1 MKKRFIPMII
11 ASMLSLSACSL
22 FGENNNYIDTYQ
34 KKIGVYNIDK
44 LEDGGNLADCLTNTI
59 NVRFVKGKDFI
70 PYVTLKQYASLYESH
85 FDSNTKSSFDSA
97 LFSEIW
103 TIKKGEDPYFMAQL
117 SELFGQVY
125 VAGSIQAAFKE
136 DDDPRDLAA
145 LNYGLKTDTEGKYL
159 SGQGYATYDFGGY
172 DISYFTYNKQNY
184 YPLAL
189 LDLTFSDN
197 SSIYFTY
204 NYKHILS
211 TREVDKYSSLTYIDE
226 EKEYTFDSQMEEN
239 SLEKIPDYLVK
250 FNASMFLYTMDN
262 FYGLRKEKEISS
274 FAKYYKEREEYNM
287 YSGILNTQD
296 DLERGLA
303 YSDALSVLDDN
314 HTLLV
319 SANNAWGES
328 AAGMRRRFGEGCFE
342 RSNTRTALKEYRETA
357 FGSKD
362 ATDNVYYSMDRK
374 TALFGFDSFSF
385 GTSEEVFNPDGTIK
399 DTAKD
404 HDTFFKVLDVFQ
416 TLKRQGTVENV
427 ILDISTNGG
436 GVIGVML
443 KLLALISKD
452 NSSNI
457 ALLHDSSNQLAVYT
471 SHVDSNGDG
480 NYDTEDCF
488 GDDFNIYILTSD
500 CSFSC
505 GNAFPCAAQLDGSA
519 KIIGQK
525 SGGGECV
532 VGIHYLPNSEYVYHS
547 SNTHIGVANEDKTEF
562 SGFERGA
569 TPDIEIEIGSNFY
582 SMDYL
587 DNLIRNNQR

>member
-1 MKKRFIPMII
+1 MKKRLVSTII
-11 ASMLSLSACSL
+11 VSMLSLTACSL
-22 FGENNNYIDTYQ
+22 FGENSNYISTYQ
-34 KKIGVYNIDK
+34 KKIEVYNIDR
-44 LEDGGNLADCLTNTI
+44 LDSGGNLADCLTNTI
-59 NVRFVKGKDFI
+59 NARFVEGQDFI

-85 FDSNTKSSFDSA
+85 FDSSTKSSFENA
-97 LFSEIW
+97 LFSEVW
-103 TIKKGEDPYFMAQL
+103 TIKKGEDPYFAAQL
-117 SELFGQVY
+117 SSLLGQVY
-125 VAGSIQAAFKE
+125 VAGSIQAALKE
-136 DDDPRDLAA
+136 DDDPRDLEA

-159 SGQGYATYDFGGY
+159 SGQGYAIYDFGGY
-172 DISYFTYNKQNY
+172 DLSYFEYKNQNY

-211 TREVDKYSSLTYIDE
+211 TRDVDKYSSLTYIDE
-226 EKEYTFDSQMEEN
+226 GKEYTFDSQMEEN
-239 SLEKIPDYLVK
+239 SIEKIPNYLAE
-250 FNASMFLYTMDN
+250 FNANLFLYTMDN
-262 FYGLRKEKEISS
+262 FYGLKKAKGISS
-274 FAKYYKEREEYNM
+274 FAQYYKQRDYDM
-287 YSGILNTQD
+287 CSGIHNSQN

-319 SANNAWGES
+319 SANNSWGES
-328 AAGMRRRFGEGCFE
+328 AAGMRRRYGEGCMS
-342 RSNTRTALKEYRETA
+342 RTNTRTALKELRQQT
-357 FGSKD
+357 FGHAD
-362 ATDNVYYSMDRK
+362 ATDNIYYSNDRK
-374 TALFGFDSFSF
+374 TALFAFDSFAF
-385 GTSEEVFNPDGTIK
+385 GTSDEVFNSDDTIK
-399 DTAKD
+399 ETAKD

-416 TLKRQGTVENV
+416 KLKLEGTVENV

-436 GVIGVML
+436 GVLGVML

-452 NSSNI
+452 NNSKI
-457 ALLHDSSNQLAVYT
+457 ALYHDSNSQLAMYT

-480 NYDTEDCF
+480 FYDTEDCF

-532 VGIHYLPNSEYVYHS
+532 VGVHYLPNSEYVYHS
-547 SNTHIGVANEDKTEF
+547 SNTHIGVANEDETEF
-562 SGFERGA
+562 LGFESGA
-569 TPDIEIEIGSNFY
+569 TPDIEIEIDRDFY
-582 SMDYL
+582 SVDYL
-587 DNLIRNNQR
+587 NNCIRNAR